1 MPSASINPHAGWG
14 GGTPTPRKERAA
26 SWTMTTPSMR
36 VPSTM
41 AELSTLGRMCL
52 RMIVRLEQPA
62 TMARRT
68 KSRSF
73 KESTSPRMTRA

>member
-1 MPSASINPHAGWG
+1 
-14 GGTPTPRKERAA
+14 
-26 SWTMTTPSMR
+26 
-36 VPSTM
+36 M
-41 AELSTLGRMCL
+41 AEFSTLGRMCL

-73 KESTSPRMTRA
+73 SESTSPRMTRA